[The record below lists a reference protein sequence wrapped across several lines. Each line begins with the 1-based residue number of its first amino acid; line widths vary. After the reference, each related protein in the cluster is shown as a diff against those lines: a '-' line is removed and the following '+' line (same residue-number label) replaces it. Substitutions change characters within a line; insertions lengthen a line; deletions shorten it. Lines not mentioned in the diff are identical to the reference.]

1 MKKTLL
7 TCFLLASAALA
18 GAQGRVS
25 ETEFVFDAAEDT
37 TQVTT
42 ITDIIN
48 VQERVTIQN
57 FSAAHYDK
65 VWGRKTYLK
74 LSYMVNAELKPKDDI
89 DLGYDAINHGKCPD
103 FKADWGAALQIG
115 HSYNLHKK
123 PIANILRFNLDYT
136 FFDLSVAHYKKYQDG
151 KLYDASSTWPPSG
164 STDKYAYMPWCLS
177 KWEGNF
183 GMNLGPS
190 ITVAPFTH
198 LNVSGLHFLRL
209 HAYYHI
215 GYQAGLLYMP
225 NDKKADASEGSD
237 TPSGSNP
244 SDYIKAVL
252 SDVKLSWTHGL
263 TQSFGV
269 NLQWKAIGV
278 GFEKTMDNRSYKAI
292 AAETFGHD
300 SYKFKGSSSRVY
312 IEFCY

>member
-18 GAQGRVS
+18 GAQGRVTES
-25 ETEFVFDAAEDT
+25 ELVLDAAEDT
-37 TQVTT
+37 TQVIT
-42 ITDIIN
+42 ISDIIN
-48 VQERVTIQN
+48 VQERVTTQN
-57 FSAAHYDK
+57 STAAHFDK

-74 LSYMVNAELKPKDDI
+74 LSYMLNADLKPKDPI
-89 DLGYDAINHGKCPD
+89 TLGYDAINGNKVPD

-136 FFDLSVAHYKKYQDG
+136 FFDLSVAHYKKYREG
-151 KLYDASSTWPPSG
+151 TLYDAANEWSPSG
-164 STDKYAYMPWCLS
+164 SNDKYAYMPWCLS

-225 NDKKADASEGSD
+225 NDKKADASEGK
-237 TPSGSNP
+237 TPSGSTP
-244 SDYIKAVL
+244 SDYIDDVL

-269 NLQWKAIGV
+269 NLQWKVIGI
-278 GFEKTMDNRSYKAI
+278 GFEKVMDNRSYKAV
-292 AAETFGHD
+292 ASDTFGPD
-300 SYKFKGSSSRVY
+300 SYKFKASSSRIY
-312 IEFCY
+312 LQFCY